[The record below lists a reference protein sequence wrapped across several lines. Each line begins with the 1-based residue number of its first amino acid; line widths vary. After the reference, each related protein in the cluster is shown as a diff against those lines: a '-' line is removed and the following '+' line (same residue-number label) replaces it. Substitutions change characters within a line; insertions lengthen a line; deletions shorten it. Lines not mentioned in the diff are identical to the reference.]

1 MVAKTEVLGRQTVF
15 GPVLFCPGFPGLE
28 NGFLALWAV
37 FWGADSEFEVR
48 FSKFGHLASFK
59 MYTKRTNSNLESFRR
74 FLSTNFTTDAYPIRS
89 HQISMTFAANE
100 S

>member
-1 MVAKTEVLGRQTVF
+1 MGPGARLMSSGLVLR
-15 GPVLFCPGFPGLE
+15 PLAFPDPDRE
-28 NGFLALWAV
+28 FLALGAV

-74 FLSTNFTTDAYPIRS
+74 FLSTNSSRGGYPIRLY
-89 HQISMTFAANE
+89 QISMTFAANE